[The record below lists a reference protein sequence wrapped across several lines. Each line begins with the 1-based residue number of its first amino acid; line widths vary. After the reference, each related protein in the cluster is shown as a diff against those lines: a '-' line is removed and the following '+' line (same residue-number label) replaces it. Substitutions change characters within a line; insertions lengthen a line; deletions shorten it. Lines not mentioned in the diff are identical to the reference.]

1 MSTTSARGTRALF
14 LIGSAVVACA
24 AAWFAFRITAPTLG
38 SFGGILSAIVA
49 ALLVGA
55 PLLVT
60 AAVIWAPKA
69 DPKARTRPA
78 AVGAGRRSD

>member
-1 MSTTSARGTRALF
+1 MSTTPALGTRALF

-24 AAWFAFRITAPTLG
+24 AAWFAYRVTAPTLG

-60 AAVIWAPKA
+60 AAVIWAPKD
-69 DPKARTRPA
+69 DPKAATRPA
-78 AVGAGRRSD
+78 PTAAGRRSD